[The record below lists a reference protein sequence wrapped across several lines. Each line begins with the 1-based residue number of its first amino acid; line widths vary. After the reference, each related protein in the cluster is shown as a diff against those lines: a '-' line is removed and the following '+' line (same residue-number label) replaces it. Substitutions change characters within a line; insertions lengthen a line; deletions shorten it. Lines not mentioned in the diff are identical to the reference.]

1 MSVTE
6 LKELK
11 AQYERELVFAEA
23 KVSVINEIIAKAEA
37 EEQMTAVEVNDT
49 AENADYTQSS
59 Y

>member
-11 AQYERELVFAEA
+11 AQYERELVLAEA

-37 EEQMTAVEVNDT
+37 KEQIPALEIVKTEEES
-49 AENADYTQSS
+49 EFTQS